1 MIGLGTEISL
11 GLWGGSG
18 DAGVLG
24 LGSGGVAS
32 GGDGGLGLGRGGDVS
47 SGDGD
52 GLGLGLGGGVTSDHG
67 ELLLQQSPIYLWYLV
82 RTSWDSFCADS
93 RSLRSLQI

>member
-1 MIGLGTEISL
+1 MIGLGTESSL

-18 DAGVLG
+18 DAGGLG

-32 GGDGGLGLGRGGDVS
+32 GDDGGLGLGRGGDVS

-52 GLGLGLGGGVTSDHG
+52 GLGLGLDEGVTSDHG
-67 ELLLQQSPIYLWYLV
+67 EFLQQSPIYLWYLV